1 MDKRVRSGQNYTYD
15 YARYFLI
22 TKADMTLLVAEGSDM
37 IDPAKLKMNLQIAL
51 V

>member
-1 MDKRVRSGQNYTYD
+1 MDKRLRRGQNYTYD
-15 YARYFLI
+15 ARYFLI